1 MIEGEYQY
9 ISLTTNEQEKFL
21 ISTDFFRRLGD
32 ILFYKNGL
40 IGFSYER
47 TKDTKE
53 NDWDTE
59 LRETFVDSL
68 YYWAFNL
75 KTELQSFCG
84 KNKCYEYFPKL
95 YKYCREL
102 NYNQFQDLLNNEQFT
117 NELFSTT
124 EENNNQIQKLFKAF
138 WKEEPRR
145 TRLRKLPIKDITLC
159 NEKRKKM
166 WVKNRTLP
174 CYACKYY
181 NRSLRITMH
190 NLFGVDTECIKKDN
204 TKESKTINVLRQIV
218 LGGSAKSMRQNYMIQ
233 LAEVLDCL
241 GNSTLSCSILENDE
255 ISIEFL
261 SKFLH
266 DVHEVNNKLD
276 KQKDENDFML

>member
-1 MIEGEYQY
+1 M
-9 ISLTTNEQEKFL
+9 
-21 ISTDFFRRLGD
+21 
-32 ILFYKNGL
+32 
-40 IGFSYER
+40 
-47 TKDTKE
+47 
-53 NDWDTE
+53 
-59 LRETFVDSL
+59 
-68 YYWAFNL
+68 
-75 KTELQSFCG
+75 QSFCG

-241 GNSTLSCSILENDE
+241 GNTTLSCSILENDE
-255 ISIEFL
+255 ISSEFL

-276 KQKDENDFML
+276 KQKDENDFMLLRYPIEKYNRLETCILYFWEASVCFRYGKELKKASDSMKKVLRVIQNYLRVEEQDENHDRSVKSKTVIGEFLN